1 MCSRM
6 YVGRLIHTYIRSV
19 SVLHDTYI
27 VGFIRC
33 DDTGTL
39 CVSLGEV
46 LVTPETTL

>member
-6 YVGRLIHTYIRSV
+6 YVGRLIRTYIRSV
-19 SVLHDTYI
+19 SVLHDISI